1 MPALTDEQILMGE
14 SNKSPVFPVPP
25 IFISDDDIRAAI
37 EFIRNDNIG
46 DIWTAGSGGAGE
58 VLKRLAKG
66 EAVLD
71 VDYAVVGRKL
81 ADTTG
86 KYGQRI
92 DAMATRV
99 QSTAVKALLKSTANT
114 MLESAARLSRGGE
127 AGYARYGRS
136 VISLAQAAA
145 AGTTLGRASKLV
157 DIMTLSFA
165 MDRGRSTRDWS
176 EVAGVIGGI
185 AGSIQGAELGATIGV
200 TIGASLAIYAGI
212 PFGGAFLILAVGL
225 GGAAGAYLGGK
236 YGTDLGQALWKAFAV
251 TPLYQDIT
259 DFLKPLAPGL
269 GMIDPLILDL
279 DGDGVHTTGVDH
291 SEAHFDFAGEGSRTH
306 TGWISTGDGLLVL
319 DRNHNGLIDTGAE
332 LFSNFTQLANGT
344 LAANGFEALR
354 EFDFNKDGI
363 IDHNDSVWSSLRI
376 WRDGNRDGATQDGE
390 LLTLTQLG
398 IVEIRL
404 SRDSTVRTL
413 ENGNIVRGTGSFVH
427 VVNGIK
433 TEHEMLEV
441 WFGQDKAHQKF
452 DTPIPLREDVQA
464 LPNIQGVGNVRDLRQ
479 AASMDTKEGAALRT
493 LLAQLAAATTPTQL
507 LALIEPLLNAWV
519 ATSGMETTQARVTQG
534 RRTLSG
540 CDIGA
545 QWLGRLA
552 VLEKLSG
559 TMLEANQNEVLI
571 LTSTRFGYITRA
583 WETLTHSVYNAAAS
597 QTTWKPCLD
606 AIRYTLDTSGKI
618 SADFSAMV
626 TLLKNAESRIGAVE
640 VTRLMTELT
649 RQYGAGWHTAGFD
662 MTSVLRDYV
671 MTHESGAL
679 REALTAMDVFYGSGR
694 LEGGRGADILLA
706 RDEASEL
713 LGGAGDDVLRGGR
726 GNDTLRGG
734 DGSDTYWFGRHSGND
749 TVSEEYDVYGDYT
762 DVVRFDAD
770 VRPEDVSVRRDG
782 RSDDLLIT
790 IRDSDSVLRIRD
802 QLRQHEQKF
811 FAAIEQFKFAN
822 GTTWSKED
830 VALMTLKGTPG
841 DDIIQGFNGDDL
853 MDGGAGNDTLYG
865 GDGNDTYCFGKYSG
879 NDTIAESSDFQDK
892 YTDVVRFDADIKPE
906 DVTVKRDGRSDDLLI
921 TIMGSEN
928 VLRIRDQLRQ
938 HEQKFFAAIEQFKFA
953 NGTTWS
959 KEDVA
964 LMTLKGTPGDDIIQ
978 GFNGDDLMDGG
989 AGNDTLYGGDGNDTY
1004 LFGRRS
1010 GNDTIAE
1017 SSDFQDKYT
1026 DVVRFDADIK
1036 PEDITVKRD
1045 GRSDDL
1051 LITIRG
1057 SENVLRIRDQ
1067 LRQHEQKFFAAIEQF
1082 KFANGTTWSKEDVA
1096 LMTLKGTPGDDII
1109 QGFNGDDLMDGGAG
1123 NDTLYGGDGNDIYLF
1138 GKHSGNDTIAESSD
1152 FQGQYTDVVR
1162 FDADIKPEDVTV
1174 KRDGRSDDLL
1184 ITIRGSDSVLR
1195 IRDQLRQHE
1204 QKFFAAIEQFKFANG
1219 TTWSKEEVAL
1229 MTLKGTPG
1237 DDIIQGFNG
1246 DDLMDGGAGNDTLY
1260 GGDGNDTY
1268 RFGKH
1273 SGNDTIA
1280 ESSDFQGQYT
1290 DVVRFD
1296 ADIKPEDI
1304 AVRRDGRSDDLLI
1317 TIRGSD
1323 SVLRIRDQLRQH
1335 EQKFF
1340 AAIEQFK
1347 FANGTTWSKEDVALM
1362 TLKGTPGD
1370 DLIQGFNGDDLM
1382 DGGAGNDTLYGGD
1395 GNDTY
1400 LFGRRSG
1407 NDTIAESSDFQ
1418 DKYTDVVR
1426 FDADIKPEDITV
1438 RRDGRSD
1445 DLLITIRGS
1454 DSVLRIRD
1462 QFRQHEQKFFAAIEQ
1477 FKFANGT
1484 TWSKEDVALMTLKGT
1499 PGDDLIQGFNGDDLM
1514 DGGTG
1519 NDTLYGG
1526 DGSDTYRFGKHSG
1539 HNRIIEGYDFSKRY
1553 IDVVK
1558 FDDDIRPEDVIL
1570 SREEYNSENVLI
1582 TLKGAHNELKLVDQ
1596 LAKSGSEYVKG
1607 VEALRFA
1614 DGTVWDKET
1623 IAQRAS
1629 RAPRAQSLMS
1639 MPGENRHLSDPVG
1652 YWLDKAYAAGLK
1664 RAGEEEFG
1672 ALPSQNW
1679 KPLQAE
1685 ARTPLQQSAL
1695 QPLQSLSAATLEID
1709 RQAEMMYQGL
1719 LAAYGKSPA
1728 ITTWEPRRESA
1739 SFAPPLIATDC

>member
-1 MPALTDEQILMGE
+1 MEIAAGNAILALDTGKL
-14 SNKSPVFPVPP
+14 
-25 IFISDDDIRAAI
+25 AAI
-37 EFIRNDNIG
+37 SSWTDRMSSPNVLRKVSETGALLAREEIRKMG
-46 DIWTAGSGGAGE
+46 L
-58 VLKRLAKG
+58 LKKLEMLIRR
-66 EAVLD
+66 VQDSLD
-71 VDYAVVGRKL
+71 VQLFLKDLISAYAV
-81 ADTTG
+81 
-86 KYGQRI
+86 
-92 DAMATRV
+92 
-99 QSTAVKALLKSTANT
+99 
-114 MLESAARLSRGGE
+114 
-127 AGYARYGRS
+127 
-136 VISLAQAAA
+136 
-145 AGTTLGRASKLV
+145 
-157 DIMTLSFA
+157 
-165 MDRGRSTRDWS
+165 
-176 EVAGVIGGI
+176 
-185 AGSIQGAELGATIGV
+185 
-200 TIGASLAIYAGI
+200 
-212 PFGGAFLILAVGL
+212 
-225 GGAAGAYLGGK
+225 
-236 YGTDLGQALWKAFAV
+236 
-251 TPLYQDIT
+251 
-259 DFLKPLAPGL
+259 
-269 GMIDPLILDL
+269 IDPLILDL

-404 SRDSTVRTL
+404 SRGSTVRTL

-452 DTPIPLREDVQA
+452 DTPIPLREDVQE

-571 LTSTRFGYITRA
+571 FTSTRFGYITRA

-713 LGGAGDDVLRGGR
+713 LGGVGDDVLRGGR

-734 DGSDTYWFGRHSGND
+734 DGSDSYWFGRHSGND

-790 IRDSDSVLRIRD
+790 IRGSDSVLRIRD

-811 FAAIEQFKFAN
+811 FAAIEQFNFAD

-841 DDIIQGFNGDDL
+841 DDLIQGFNGDDL

-865 GDGNDTYCFGKYSG
+865 GDGNDTYLFGRRSG

-964 LMTLKGTPGDDIIQ
+964 LMTLKGTPGDDLIQ

-1036 PEDITVKRD
+1036 PEDVTVRRD

-1096 LMTLKGTPGDDII
+1096 LMTLKGTPGDDLI

-1123 NDTLYGGDGNDIYLF
+1123 NDTLYGGDGNDTYLF
-1138 GKHSGNDTIAESSD
+1138 GRRSGNDTIAESSD
-1152 FQGQYTDVVR
+1152 FQDKYTDVVR

-1184 ITIRGSDSVLR
+1184 ITIRGSENVLR

-1204 QKFFAAIEQFKFANG
+1204 QRFFAAIEQFKFANG
-1219 TTWSKEEVAL
+1219 TTWSKEDVAL

-1323 SVLRIRDQLRQH
+1323 GVLRIRDQLRQH

-1362 TLKGTPGD
+1362 TLKGSPGD

-1499 PGDDLIQGFNGDDLM
+1499 PGDDIIQGFNGDDLMDGGAGNDTLYGGDGNDTYLFGRRSGNDTIAESSDFQDKYTDVVRFDTEIKPEDITVKRDGRSDDLLITIRGSDSVLRIRDQFRQHEQKFFAAIEQFKFANGTTWSKEDVALMTLKGTPGDDLIQGFNGDDLM
-1514 DGGTG
+1514 DGGAG

>member
-1 MPALTDEQILMGE
+1 
-14 SNKSPVFPVPP
+14 
-25 IFISDDDIRAAI
+25 
-37 EFIRNDNIG
+37 
-46 DIWTAGSGGAGE
+46 
-58 VLKRLAKG
+58 
-66 EAVLD
+66 
-71 VDYAVVGRKL
+71 
-81 ADTTG
+81 
-86 KYGQRI
+86 
-92 DAMATRV
+92 MATRV